1 MAKKKR
7 VGRKPAS
14 AATEIVDQDPDL
26 PSIQEEATDPELAE
40 DGMMPVVKENAR
52 RQEQDKTQ
60 ANKDWVTPKRKAV
73 KHALKAFHRAEV
85 GDVRKDYKEAKESF
99 CNIQE
104 EAANFPND
112 VFIQQSVKEKQ
123 RLFLIAKVRMSL
135 AIRQQSKVNWV
146 KFSDENS
153 SYFHAIMRK
162 RRLENRI
169 TTFMKGDVII
179 DDYEK
184 VVNHFIKH
192 FENFMGSKSSAIS
205 IMKRVIWDYAKK
217 DDASWYFKKI
227 LSIRVNL
234 DEAKLQQAARGDKFS
249 AKKCYNSLVGETP
262 FAYANAIWDTL
273 VLPKHRFIFWQI
285 ANSHLLTR
293 DYLHHI
299 MVTPNNLCPVCEVEV
314 ETHDH
319 IFFNCY
325 YTSQVFEAVNRWLGE
340 FHWPRSTVEMLQFCS
355 NATKDL
361 TQRILNAVMAAVVSL
376 GCCWFSGAA
385 AVVINKLFL
394 ACMCRMVDGGARNRT
409 GAPINDYGNK
419 FNNFIKF
426 FFALQFLQTSSTLR
440 TSRKRLYLIHQNEM
454 FRNALL
460 HPKPRDIQLRIV
472 VNLHGCAK
480 NHSLQ
485 VAFVENGSSFPV
497 LRTNGV

>member
-60 ANKDWVTPKRKAV
+60 ANKDWVTPKRKAQLVMDCWNKEIAGNGLDKIMRKLFRV
-73 KHALKAFHRAEV
+73 KHALKAFQRAEV
-85 GDVRKDYKEAKESF
+85 GDVRKDYKEAKETF

-104 EAANFPND
+104 AAANFPND
-112 VFIQQSVKEKQ
+112 VFIQQ
-123 RLFLIAKVRMSL
+123 
-135 AIRQQSKVNWV
+135 
-146 KFSDENS
+146 
-153 SYFHAIMRK
+153 
-162 RRLENRI
+162 
-169 TTFMKGDVII
+169 
-179 DDYEK
+179 
-184 VVNHFIKH
+184 
-192 FENFMGSKSSAIS
+192 
-205 IMKRVIWDYAKK
+205 
-217 DDASWYFKKI
+217 
-227 LSIRVNL
+227 VNL
-234 DEAKLQQAARGDKFS
+234 DEAILQQAARGDKFS

-325 YTSQVFEAVNRWLGE
+325 YTSQVFEAVNRWLGDI
-340 FHWPRSTVEMLQFCS
+340 HWPRSTAEMLQLCN

-361 TQRILNAVMAAVVSL
+361 TQRILNAVMAAVFYFLWKNRNKCVFDYSCMVPSKLSL
-376 GCCWFSGAA
+376 E
-385 AVVINKLFL
+385 V
-394 ACMCRMVDGGARNRT
+394 
-409 GAPINDYGNK
+409 
-419 FNNFIKF
+419 
-426 FFALQFLQTSSTLR
+426 
-440 TSRKRLYLIHQNEM
+440 RKIV
-454 FRNALL
+454 
-460 HPKPRDIQLRIV
+460 QLRV
-472 VNLHGCAK
+472 VCKYSN
-480 NHSLQ
+480 Q
-485 VAFVENGSSFPV
+485 VESNRF
-497 LRTNGV
+497 

>member
-1 MAKKKR
+1 
-7 VGRKPAS
+7 
-14 AATEIVDQDPDL
+14 
-26 PSIQEEATDPELAE
+26 
-40 DGMMPVVKENAR
+40 MMPVVKENAR

-60 ANKDWVTPKRKAV
+60 ASKDWVTPKRKAV
-73 KHALKAFHRAEV
+73 RQMEGKAMNDNTKGSKSINCFAALQQLVMDCWNKEIAGNGLDKIMRKLFRVKHVLKAFHRAEV
-85 GDVRKDYKEAKESF
+85 GDVRKDYKEAKETF

-104 EAANFPND
+104 EAAKFPND

-123 RLFLIAKVRMSL
+123 RLFLTAKVRMSL

-192 FENFMGSKSSAIS
+192 FENFMGSKSSATS
-205 IMKRVIWDYAKK
+205 IIDEESVKHGNCLNLEQQDQSIWDYAKK

-227 LSIRVNL
+227 LSIRENL

-299 MVTPNNLCPVCEVEV
+299 MVTPNNLCPVCDSEV

-325 YTSQVFEAVNRWLGE
+325 YTSQVFEAVNRWLGD
-340 FHWPRSTVEMLQFCS
+340 FHWPRSTVEMLQYCS

-361 TQRILNAVMAAVVSL
+361 TQRILNAVMAAVFYFLWKNRNKCVFDFSCMVPSKLSL
-376 GCCWFSGAA
+376 E
-385 AVVINKLFL
+385 V
-394 ACMCRMVDGGARNRT
+394 
-409 GAPINDYGNK
+409 
-419 FNNFIKF
+419 
-426 FFALQFLQTSSTLR
+426 
-440 TSRKRLYLIHQNEM
+440 RKIV
-454 FRNALL
+454 
-460 HPKPRDIQLRIV
+460 QLRVVCKGPFKEGKRHMYLTNV
-472 VNLHGCAK
+472 VN
-480 NHSLQ
+480 SW
-485 VAFVENGSSFPV
+485 
-497 LRTNGV
+497 

>member
-1 MAKKKR
+1 MDCWNKEIAGNGLDKIM
-7 VGRKPAS
+7 RK
-14 AATEIVDQDPDL
+14 L
-26 PSIQEEATDPELAE
+26 F
-40 DGMMPVVKENAR
+40 R
-52 RQEQDKTQ
+52 
-60 ANKDWVTPKRKAV
+60 V

-85 GDVRKDYKEAKESF
+85 GDVRKDYKEAKETF

-135 AIRQQSKVNWV
+135 SIRQQSKVNWV

-205 IMKRVIWDYAKK
+205 IIDEESVKHGNC
-217 DDASWYFKKI
+217 
-227 LSIRVNL
+227 LNL
-234 DEAKLQQAARGDKFS
+234 EQQAKLQHAARGDKFS
-249 AKKCYNSLVGETP
+249 AKKCYNSLVGETH

-325 YTSQVFEAVNRWLGE
+325 YTSQVFEAVNRWLGD

-385 AVVINKLFL
+385 AVSTPISNPDLDL
-394 ACMCRMVDGGARNRT
+394 DLSLRPRTQTRN
-409 GAPINDYGNK
+409 
-419 FNNFIKF
+419 
-426 FFALQFLQTSSTLR
+426 
-440 TSRKRLYLIHQNEM
+440 
-454 FRNALL
+454 
-460 HPKPRDIQLRIV
+460 
-472 VNLHGCAK
+472 
-480 NHSLQ
+480 
-485 VAFVENGSSFPV
+485 
-497 LRTNGV
+497 

>member
-14 AATEIVDQDPDL
+14 AATEIVDQDPEL
-26 PSIQEEATDPELAE
+26 PSIQEEATDPELTE
-40 DGMMPVVKENAR
+40 E
-52 RQEQDKTQ
+52 QEQDKIQ
-60 ANKDWVTPKRKAV
+60 ASKDWVTPKRKAV
-73 KHALKAFHRAEV
+73 RQTEGKQLVMDCWNKEIAGNGLDKIMRKLFRVKHVLKAFHRAEV
-85 GDVRKDYKEAKESF
+85 GDVRKDYKEAKETF

-112 VFIQQSVKEKQ
+112 MVIQQSVKEKQ

-169 TTFMKGDVII
+169 TTFMEGDVII

-184 VVNHFIKH
+184 VVTHFIKH

-205 IMKRVIWDYAKK
+205 IIDEESVKNDQSIWDYAKK

-234 DEAKLQQAARGDKFS
+234 DEAKLQQATKGDKFS

-262 FAYANAIWDTL
+262 FACATAIWDTL
-273 VLPKHRFIFWQI
+273 VIPKHRFIFWQI
-285 ANSHLLTR
+285 VNSHLLTR

-299 MVTPNNLCPVCEVEV
+299 MVTPNNLCPVCEAEV

-325 YTSQVFEAVNRWLGE
+325 YTSQVFEAVNRWLGD
-340 FHWPRSTVEMLQFCS
+340 FHWPRSTVELLQYCS
-355 NATKDL
+355 NASKDL
-361 TQRILNAVMAAVVSL
+361 TQRILIAVMAAVFYFLWKNRNKCVFDY
-376 GCCWFSGAA
+376 CCMVPS
-385 AVVINKLFL
+385 KLS
-394 ACMCRMVDGGARNRT
+394 VEV
-409 GAPINDYGNK
+409 
-419 FNNFIKF
+419 
-426 FFALQFLQTSSTLR
+426 
-440 TSRKRLYLIHQNEM
+440 RKIV
-454 FRNALL
+454 
-460 HPKPRDIQLRIV
+460 QLRVMCKGPFKGDKRHRYLTNV
-472 VNLHGCAK
+472 VN
-480 NHSLQ
+480 SW
-485 VAFVENGSSFPV
+485 
-497 LRTNGV
+497 